1 MKSNN
6 TSYQVTDSSGN
17 QFSYGADR
25 HGSWLEFP
33 DKRDRTAIYGN
44 SRVNRERM
52 RREIAVRGIRIPA
65 KHMHLFAEPME
76 LAA

>member
-17 QFSYGADR
+17 QFSYGSDR

-44 SRVNRERM
+44 SRTNRERM
-52 RREIAVRGIRIPA
+52 RREISVRGIKVPA
-65 KHMHLFAEPME
+65 QHMHLFAEPME